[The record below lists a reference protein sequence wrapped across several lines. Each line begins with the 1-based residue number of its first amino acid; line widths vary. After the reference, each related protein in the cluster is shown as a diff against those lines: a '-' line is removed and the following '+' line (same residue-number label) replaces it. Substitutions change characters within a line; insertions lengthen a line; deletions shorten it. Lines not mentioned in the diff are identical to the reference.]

1 MEETFIASK
10 PAAGD
15 PWEVA
20 IIGSGPASLTAAIY
34 TTRGA
39 ASTLILGG
47 ERWGGQLMLTTEVD
61 NYPGFPQGIQ
71 GPELMQNMRKQAER
85 FGAEFIEK
93 EVEAVDFNHSPFE
106 LTAGGQKFLA
116 KTVIIATGAETKW
129 LGLPGEDRLRGRGIS
144 SCAPC
149 DAPFFREKK
158 VVVIGG
164 GDSAMEEALVLTKYA
179 SSVTI
184 VHRRDRFRA
193 SKAMQEKVL
202 SNPKIKVLWNNE
214 VVEFKG
220 DQQLE
225 KVVLKDNKKNKMSE
239 LEVDGA
245 FVAIGHAP
253 STEIFKG
260 FIELDEK
267 GYVAVKDHA
276 KTNVPGVFVAGD
288 VHDHHYRQAVTAAG
302 FGCMAGMEVLKY
314 LEKSA

>member
-1 MEETFIASK
+1 
-10 PAAGD
+10 
-15 PWEVA
+15 
-20 IIGSGPASLTAAIY
+20 
-34 TTRGA
+34 
-39 ASTLILGG
+39 
-47 ERWGGQLMLTTEVD
+47 
-61 NYPGFPQGIQ
+61 
-71 GPELMQNMRKQAER
+71 
-85 FGAEFIEK
+85 
-93 EVEAVDFNHSPFE
+93 
-106 LTAGGQKFLA
+106 
-116 KTVIIATGAETKW
+116 
-129 LGLPGEDRLRGRGIS
+129 
-144 SCAPC
+144 
-149 DAPFFREKK
+149 
-158 VVVIGG
+158 
-164 GDSAMEEALVLTKYA
+164 MEEALVLTKYA

-214 VVEFKG
+214 VVGFKG

-225 KVVLKDNKKNKMSE
+225 KVVLKDNKKNKTSE